1 MENFEQA
8 IEQLNSVAVVPSSIE
23 FTVQEDFINNL
34 PQIISNVEQLGL
46 WAKAQTESDK
56 NLILTSDDDFDKA
69 KKRCADIKKVVKSI
83 NDKRIS
89 VKKAYSQPID
99 IFEKKLKEVTAILE
113 NAHANLW
120 GQVTKQEQEKKD
132 KLETQYRNYF
142 ESKAEELGV
151 SQYRSWK
158 QIFNEKWLNKSVKAD
173 TVLSE
178 IDNICTSIKNELT
191 AIKALSSEFELV
203 LLERY
208 AEGYTMTDII
218 NYDCKLKSQ
227 KQAVETQKQEV
238 KGNSQPQPIKTEETP
253 KEQAKTEN
261 EEVFETVFK
270 VWTTKEQLVA
280 LGAYLRENGIK
291 YGKAD

>member
-34 PQIISNVEQLGL
+34 PQIISNVEQLAV

-89 VKKAYSQPID
+89 VKKAYSQPIE

-158 QIFNEKWLNKSVKAD
+158 QIFNEKWLNKSVKAN
-173 TVLSE
+173 TVIEE
-178 IDNICTSIKNELT
+178 IDKICETIKNELT
-191 AIKALSSEFELV
+191 AIKALGSEFELV
-203 LLERY
+203 LRERY
-208 AEGYTMTDII
+208 AEGHSMTDII

-227 KQAVETQKQEV
+227 KQAVETQRQEV
-238 KGNSQPQPIKTEETP
+238 KGNTQPQPIKMEENP

-270 VWTTKEQLVA
+270 VWTTKEQLKA
-280 LGAYLRENGIK
+280 LGAYLQENGIK

>member
-1 MENFEQA
+1 MQNFEQA
-8 IEQLNSVAVVPSSIE
+8 IEQLNSVAIVPSSME

-34 PQIISNVEQLGL
+34 PQIISNVEQLAV
-46 WAKAQTESDK
+46 WAKAQTEADK
-56 NLILTSDDDFDKA
+56 NLILTSDKDFDKA

-83 NDKRIS
+83 DDKRIS
-89 VKKAYSQPID
+89 VKKAYSQPIE
-99 IFEKKLKEVTAILE
+99 IFEKKLKEVTGIL
-113 NAHANLW
+113 NTARDNLW
-120 GQVTKQEQEKKD
+120 SQITKQEQEKKD
-132 KLETQYRNYF
+132 KLETQYQNYF
-142 ESKAEELGV
+142 KSKVEELNI

-178 IDNICTSIKNELT
+178 IDNICVTIKNELT

-208 AEGYTMTDII
+208 AEGYSMTDII

-238 KGNSQPQPIKTEETP
+238 KGNTQPQPIKTEETP
-253 KEQAKTEN
+253 KEQVKTES

>member
-34 PQIISNVEQLGL
+34 PQIISNVEQLAV
-46 WAKAQTESDK
+46 WAKAQTEADK

-89 VKKAYSQPID
+89 VKKAYSQPIE

-113 NAHANLW
+113 NTHANLW

-132 KLETQYRNYF
+132 KLEAQYRNYF
-142 ESKAEELGV
+142 ESKAEELGI

-191 AIKALSSEFELV
+191 AIKALSSEFKLV

-208 AEGYTMTDII
+208 AEGYSMTDII

-227 KQAVETQKQEV
+227 KQALEMRKQEV
-238 KGNSQPQPIKTEETP
+238 KGNLQPQPTKTEEPP
-253 KEQAKTEN
+253 KEQVKTEN

>member
-34 PQIISNVEQLGL
+34 PHIISNVEQLAV

-132 KLETQYRNYF
+132 RLETQYRNYF
-142 ESKAEELGV
+142 ESKVEELGV

-178 IDNICTSIKNELT
+178 IDSICATIKNELT

-208 AEGYTMTDII
+208 AEGYSMTDII

-238 KGNSQPQPIKTEETP
+238 KGNTQTKPIKTEEP
-253 KEQAKTEN
+253 LKEQTKTED

-270 VWTTKEQLVA
+270 VWTTKEQLIA
-280 LGAYLRENGIK
+280 LGTYLRENGIK

>member
-1 MENFEQA
+1 MQNFEQA
-8 IEQLNSVAVVPSSIE
+8 IEQLNSVAIVPSSME

-34 PQIISNVEQLGL
+34 PQIISNVEQLAV
-46 WAKAQTESDK
+46 WAKAQTEADK
-56 NLILTSDDDFDKA
+56 NLILTSDEDFDKA

-83 NDKRIS
+83 DDKRIS
-89 VKKAYSQPID
+89 VKKAYSQPIE
-99 IFEKKLKEVTAILE
+99 IFEKKLKEVTGIL
-113 NAHANLW
+113 NTARDNLW
-120 GQVTKQEQEKKD
+120 SQITKQEQEKKD
-132 KLETQYRNYF
+132 KLETQYQNYF
-142 ESKAEELGV
+142 KSKVEELGI

-158 QIFNEKWLNKSVKAD
+158 QIFNEKWLNKSLKAD

-178 IDNICTSIKNELT
+178 IDNICATIKNELT

-208 AEGYTMTDII
+208 AEGYSMTDII

-238 KGNSQPQPIKTEETP
+238 KGNTQPQPIKTEETP
-253 KEQAKTEN
+253 KEQVKTEN

-280 LGAYLRENGIK
+280 LGAYLREKGIK

>member
-8 IEQLNSVAVVPSSIE
+8 IEQLNSVAVVPQSIE

-34 PQIISNVEQLGL
+34 PQIISNVEQLAV
-46 WAKAQTESDK
+46 WAKAQTEADK

-120 GQVTKQEQEKKD
+120 GQVTKQEQEKED
-132 KLETQYRNYF
+132 RLETQYRNYYYQ
-142 ESKAEELGV
+142 KANELGV
-151 SQYRSWK
+151 EKYRGWG

-178 IDNICTSIKNELT
+178 IDNICETIKNELT

-208 AEGYTMTDII
+208 AEGHTMTDII

-238 KGNSQPQPIKTEETP
+238 KGISQPQPIKTEEP
-253 KEQAKTEN
+253 LKEQVKTEN

>member
-23 FTVQEDFINNL
+23 FTVQEDFVKNL
-34 PQIISNVEQLGL
+34 PNVLSNIEETKQ
-46 WAKAQTESDK
+46 WAITQTQADR
-56 NLILTSDDDFDKA
+56 NLILLTEEDYDNA
-69 KKRCADIKKVVKSI
+69 KKRCANINKIIKSVE
-83 NDKRIS
+83 DKRKW
-89 VKKAYSQPID
+89 VKAEYVKPYTV
-99 IFEKKLKEVTAILE
+99 FEGSIKELVGILNTARD
-113 NAHANLW
+113 NLW
-120 GQVTKQEQEKKD
+120 GQITKQEQEKKA
-132 KLETQYRNYF
+132 KLEEQYKNYYEDLA
-142 ESKAEELGV
+142 ESCGV
-151 SQYRSWK
+151 LKYRSWS
-158 QIFNEKWLNKSVKAD
+158 QIVNEKWFNKSTKAN
-173 TVLSE
+173 TVIEE
-178 IDNICTSIKNELT
+178 IDKICATIKNELT
-191 AIKALSSEFELV
+191 AIKALGSEFELV

-208 AEGYTMTDII
+208 AEGHTMTDII

-238 KGNSQPQPIKTEETP
+238 KGNTQPQPIKTAETT
-253 KEQAKTEN
+253 KEQVKTEN

>member
-8 IEQLNSVAVVPSSIE
+8 IEQLNSVSVVPQSIE

-34 PQIISNVEQLGL
+34 PQIISNVEQLAV

-69 KKRCADIKKVVKSI
+69 KRRCADIKKVVKSI

-89 VKKAYSQPID
+89 VKKTYSQPID

-132 KLETQYRNYF
+132 KLETQYRNYYYT
-142 ESKAEELGV
+142 KANELGV
-151 SQYRSWK
+151 EKYRGWG

-208 AEGYTMTDII
+208 AEGYSMTDII

-227 KQAVETQKQEV
+227 KQAVEAQKQEV
-238 KGNSQPQPIKTEETP
+238 KGNTQLQPTKMEETL
-253 KEQAKTEN
+253 KEQVKTEN

-270 VWTTKEQLVA
+270 VWTTKDQLLA
-280 LGAYLRENGIK
+280 LGCWLRENGIK